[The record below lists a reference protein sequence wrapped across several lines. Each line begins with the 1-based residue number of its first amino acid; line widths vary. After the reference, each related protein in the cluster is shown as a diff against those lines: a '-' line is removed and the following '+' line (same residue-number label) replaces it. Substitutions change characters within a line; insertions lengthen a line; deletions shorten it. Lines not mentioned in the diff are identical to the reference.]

1 MPFAQLEHYCPPVI
15 MAVLDA
21 GEAIMGIYESGE
33 DVEVEYKADQ
43 SPLTAADR
51 ASHALLME
59 RLQQLWDL
67 PVLSEESREV
77 PWERR
82 GQWESYWLV
91 DPLDGTKEFIRRNGE
106 FTVNVA
112 LVSRGVPVYGVVYAP
127 VPGLL
132 YFGAAGH
139 GARRAVRGVDYADRD
154 GLAARLTDA
163 ERAFPSLPLAQEA
176 GRPFTVVASRSHGN
190 VETTDFI
197 ERLEADDGPARRVS
211 VGSSLKLCLCAEG
224 TADVYPRL
232 APTMHWDTAA
242 AQAIVAA
249 AGGRVTQYGT
259 EDELAYGG
267 PSLVNPYFV
276 VTRPGFRI

>member
-21 GEAIMGIYESGE
+21 GEAILGIYESGE

-112 LVSRGVPVYGVVYAP
+112 LVRRGVPVYGVVYAP

-154 GLAARLTDA
+154 ELAARLTDA
-163 ERAFPSLPLAQEA
+163 EHAFPALPLAQEP

-197 ERLEADDGPARRVS
+197 ERLEVDHGPARRVS

-242 AQAIVAA
+242 AQAVVSA
-249 AGGRVTQYGT
+249 AGGRVLQAGT
-259 EDELAYGG
+259 SDELSYGG

>member
-21 GEAIMGIYESGE
+21 GEAILGIYESGE

-106 FTVNVA
+106 VTVNVA

-197 ERLEADDGPARRVS
+197 ERLEADHGPARRVS

>member
-21 GEAIMGIYESGE
+21 GEAILGIYESGE

-197 ERLEADDGPARRVS
+197 ERLEADHGPARRVS

-249 AGGRVTQYGT
+249 VGGRVTQYGT

>member
-21 GEAIMGIYESGE
+21 GEAILGIYESGE

-197 ERLEADDGPARRVS
+197 ERLEADHGPARRVS

-249 AGGRVTQYGT
+249 AGGQVTQYGT

>member
-21 GEAIMGIYESGE
+21 GEAILGIYESGE

-59 RLQQLWDL
+59 RLQQLWNL

-163 ERAFPSLPLAQEA
+163 ECAFPSLPLAQEA

-197 ERLEADDGPARRVS
+197 ERLEADHGPARRVS

>member
-21 GEAIMGIYESGE
+21 GEAILGIYESGE

-43 SPLTAADR
+43 SPLTADDR

-197 ERLEADDGPARRVS
+197 ERLEADHGPARRVS

-249 AGGRVTQYGT
+249 AGG
-259 EDELAYGG
+259 
-267 PSLVNPYFV
+267 
-276 VTRPGFRI
+276 